1 MPHIVQTQAP
11 RPGFTQE
18 LRAASCL
25 SDLLQL
31 MRLSKQQQR
40 RRSALYPDDLKYS
53 SEHEWARMA
62 DGGTVEVGIT
72 YFAQDTLGDVV
83 FVELPEVGS
92 RVDQFDKFGEIES
105 VKAVSDLFS
114 PVSGTVT
121 AINEEL
127 EQSPELV
134 NSDPYGDGWIMEV
147 KLADLSDLDELMDAA
162 TYEGTLE

>member
-1 MPHIVQTQAP
+1 M
-11 RPGFTQE
+11 
-18 LRAASCL
+18 
-25 SDLLQL
+25 
-31 MRLSKQQQR
+31 
-40 RRSALYPDDLKYS
+40 YPDDLRYS
-53 SEHEWARMA
+53 SEHEWARVNTGDA
-62 DGGTVEVGIT
+62 VEVGIT
-72 YFAQDTLGDVV
+72 HYAQDTLGDVV

-121 AINEEL
+121 AVNEEL

-147 KLADLSDLDELMDAA
+147 KLDDPSELDELMDSE
-162 TYEGTLE
+162 TYQGTLE

>member
-1 MPHIVQTQAP
+1 M
-11 RPGFTQE
+11 
-18 LRAASCL
+18 
-25 SDLLQL
+25 
-31 MRLSKQQQR
+31 
-40 RRSALYPDDLKYS
+40 YPDDLKYS
-53 SEHEWARMA
+53 SEHEWARVNTG
-62 DGGTVEVGIT
+62 DTVEVGIT
-72 YFAQDTLGDVV
+72 HYAQDTLGDVV

-121 AINEEL
+121 SVNEEL

-147 KLADLSDLDELMDAA
+147 KLEDPAELDELMDSE
-162 TYEGTLE
+162 TYQGTLE